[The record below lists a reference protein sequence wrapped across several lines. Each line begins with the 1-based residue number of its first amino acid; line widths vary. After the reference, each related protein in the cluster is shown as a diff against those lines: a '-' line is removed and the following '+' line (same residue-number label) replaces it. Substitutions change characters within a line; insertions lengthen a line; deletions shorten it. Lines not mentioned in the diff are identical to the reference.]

1 MKLWK
6 NSCII
11 LPCTN
16 YGCEQGWFSWSLS
29 KIDVR
34 GLVLSNGQTFGAF
47 TTSKQ
52 KSNEDCMSCMGES
65 TSEHWVGYFNCRG
78 FAECKITKIQLKV
91 SLPRLLQNSTCK
103 SFCRCRGGGGG
114 LLPQNLGGVW
124 IPLNK
129 TCTIITIKICDFLYP
144 ISIPYFW
151 PKQLRSQT
159 LCGPT
164 YLYSPY
170 KGVLLG
176 CCS

>member
-103 SFCRCRGGGGG
+103 SFCRCRGGGDYSH
-114 LLPQNLGGVW
+114 
-124 IPLNK
+124 K
-129 TCTIITIKICDFLYP
+129 TWVGCGYRLIKPVPSLRSKSAIFCTLFQYP
-144 ISIPYFW
+144 ISD
-151 PKQLRSQT
+151 QNS
-159 LCGPT
+159 
-164 YLYSPY
+164 
-170 KGVLLG
+170 
-176 CCS
+176 